1 MKFSLQL
8 EKEQIMAWLFSTWY
22 VCQQHQS
29 GNQWLLNHDV
39 KYSGIDSLDPT
50 GGSECVMDA
59 EDKEGEWHERESREK
74 REREIKINGQVSS
87 EESKSEMKS
96 TERVK
101 ENV

>member
-1 MKFSLQL
+1 MILQEVL
-8 EKEQIMAWLFSTWY
+8 NVLWMLRIKKGNDTKE
-22 VCQQHQS
+22 
-29 GNQWLLNHDV
+29 
-39 KYSGIDSLDPT
+39 
-50 GGSECVMDA
+50 
-59 EDKEGEWHERESREK
+59 

>member
-59 EDKEGEWHERESREK
+59 EDKEGEWHERE
-74 REREIKINGQVSS
+74 REIKINGQVSS